1 MKRLAPMMVTGAGCL
16 WGCMGILVRGMN
28 AVGLET
34 MEIVA
39 VRCLVTCLC
48 MAAGLFFF
56 DRKAFR
62 IHPRDLWC
70 FAGTGSPASCFL
82 ITVILRRYDDLLSV
96 AAVLLYTAPS
106 IVVVL
111 SAVLFGEKMSK
122 RKLAALAVTFI
133 GCVCVTGGI
142 DGGFLTAG
150 GILTG
155 LGAGL
160 GYALYSIFGRYAI
173 NRGYSSLTITLWTF
187 GVAFAGC
194 VPLVDMGKVLRH
206 FAGQPG
212 AAFQSLFW
220 IFMTT
225 VLAYILYTLGLQQ
238 METGKASVITS
249 IEPVVASAIG
259 CLWYGEAVT
268 AAGAAGMV
276 MVVGAI
282 VLLNCEKRTGLSG
295 RKAGNEIPLWR
306 LGRPWRRRSF
316 GQGADLFCDA
326 DEELVRF

>member
-1 MKRLAPMMVTGAGCL
+1 MKRLAPFMVIGAGCL

-28 AVGLET
+28 AIGLET

-39 VRCLVTCLC
+39 VRCLVTFLC

-62 IHPRDLWC
+62 IRLRDLWC
-70 FAGTGSPASCFL
+70 FVGTGILSIVFFNYCYFKT
-82 ITVILRRYDDLLSV
+82 ITMTSLSV
-96 AAVLLYTAPS
+96 AAILLYTAPS
-106 IVVVL
+106 VVVVL
-111 SAVLFGEKMSK
+111 SAALFRERMNG
-122 RKLAALAVTFI
+122 RKLIALAVTFA
-133 GCVCVTGGI
+133 GCVCVTGGV
-142 DGGFLTAG
+142 DHTAMTAG

-173 NRGYSSLTITLWTF
+173 ERGYSSLTITLWTF

-194 VPLVDMGKVLRH
+194 VPLVDMGNVLRH
-206 FAGQPG
+206 YAGQP
-212 AAFQSLFW
+212 AAVFQSLFW

-225 VLAYILYTLGLQQ
+225 VLAYILYTLGLSQ

-282 VLLNCEKRTGLSG
+282 VLLNLEPH
-295 RKAGNEIPLWR
+295 AG
-306 LGRPWRRRSF
+306 
-316 GQGADLFCDA
+316 
-326 DEELVRF
+326 

>member
-1 MKRLAPMMVTGAGCL
+1 MKRLAPVMVTGAGCL

-28 AVGLET
+28 AAGLET

-62 IHPRDLWC
+62 IHLRDLWC
-70 FAGTGSPASCFL
+70 FAGTGIASIVFFNYCYFKT
-82 ITVILRRYDDLLSV
+82 ITMTSLSV

-122 RKLAALAVTFI
+122 RKLAALAVTFV

-142 DGGFLTAG
+142 DGHFLTAG

-194 VPLVDMGKVLRH
+194 IPLVDMGKVLGH

-212 AAFQSLFW
+212 VVFQSLFW

-282 VLLNCEKRTGLSG
+282 VLLNCEKKDR
-295 RKAGNEIPLWR
+295 A
-306 LGRPWRRRSF
+306 F
-316 GQGADLFCDA
+316 G
-326 DEELVRF
+326 EEGGQ